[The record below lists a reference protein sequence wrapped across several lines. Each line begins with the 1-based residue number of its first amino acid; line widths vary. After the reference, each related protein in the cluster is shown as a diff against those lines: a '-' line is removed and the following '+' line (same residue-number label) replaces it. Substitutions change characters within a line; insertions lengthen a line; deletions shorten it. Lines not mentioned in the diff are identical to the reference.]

1 MYDTVRSVNGSSSF
15 EAVATGVSGALA
27 GTEVTSTEPVG
38 TGLLVAGITIFIL
51 AYAAIATDRIPKSA
65 IALGGGALM
74 ILIGILN
81 QEQAFHHVDLN
92 VILLLVGMM
101 VLAGIVRK
109 TGCFQA
115 LAILAARWTGGD
127 GLRLM
132 LALSLITAVLS
143 AFLDNVTTVILI
155 APITVFVATRLKLN
169 PVPFFI
175 AEILASNVGG
185 AATLI
190 GDPPNILI
198 ASAGDLDFAV
208 FIAHM
213 GPPSIIFLIFTM
225 FYLRRVF
232 ASQLVTDPARAEALA
247 ALKPGD
253 AITDRRG
260 MYIGLGV
267 LSLTIFGFLIHGALG
282 WEPATV
288 AIAGAALLMILTRPD
303 AHEVFNEVEWASVL
317 FFVGLFM
324 MVAGLI
330 ELGAL
335 KAVSDFAIE
344 LTQGNVA
351 ATAFLVL
358 WLSAILSA
366 VVDNIPYT
374 ATMLPVIQQLTAEGL
389 NPDNILWWSLA
400 IGADLGGNATIIGAS
415 ANVILAGIAER
426 EGHKIGFM
434 QFVRYGVPLT
444 IVILILGTGWIWLR
458 YLAFA

>member
-1 MYDTVRSVNGSSSF
+1 MSEH
-15 EAVATGVSGALA
+15 EA
-27 GTEVTSTEPVG
+27 VG
-38 TGLLVAGITIFIL
+38 TGLVVAGVVIFVV
-51 AYAAIATDRIPKSA
+51 AYALIASDRVPKSA
-65 IALGGGALM
+65 VALGGGTLM
-74 ILIGILN
+74 ILIGILD
-81 QEQAFHHVDLN
+81 QHHAFEHIDLN

-101 VLAGIVRK
+101 VLAGIVRH
-109 TGCFQA
+109 TGAFQA
-115 LAILAARWTGGD
+115 LAILAARWTGGE
-127 GLRLM
+127 GVRLM

-155 APITVFVATRLKLN
+155 APITIFVASRLGLN

-208 FIAHM
+208 FAAHM
-213 GPPSIIFLIFTM
+213 TPPALISMVFLLFMVRWM
-225 FYLRRVF
+225 FRSR
-232 ASQLVTDPARAEALA
+232 LVADPQRAAALATLDPA
-247 ALKPGD
+247 D

-260 MYIGLGV
+260 MYVGLGV
-267 LSLTIFGFLIHGALG
+267 LGLTIFGFLIHGAMG

-288 AIAGAALLMILTRPD
+288 AVAGAALLMILTRPD
-303 AHEVFNEVEWASVL
+303 VHKVYNEVEWASVL

-324 MVAGLI
+324 MVGGLV
-330 ELGAL
+330 ELGVL
-335 KAVSDFAIE
+335 DAVADFTID
-344 LTQGNVA
+344 LTQGNVG
-351 ATAFLVL
+351 ATAFLIL
-358 WLSAILSA
+358 WLSAVLSA

-374 ATMLPVIQQLTAEGL
+374 ATMLPVVQRLTAEGL

-400 IGADLGGNATIIGAS
+400 IGADFGGNATIIGAS

-426 EGHKIGFM
+426 EGHHIRFVEFMKYGIPVTFVVLVIGTFW
-434 QFVRYGVPLT
+434 V
-444 IVILILGTGWIWLR
+444 WLR

>member
-27 GTEVTSTEPVG
+27 GTEITSTEPVG

-260 MYIGLGV
+260 MYIGLSV
-267 LSLTIFGFLIHGALG
+267 LGLTIFGFLIHGALG

>member
-1 MYDTVRSVNGSSSF
+1 MSEQ
-15 EAVATGVSGALA
+15 EA
-27 GTEVTSTEPVG
+27 VG
-38 TGLLVAGITIFIL
+38 TGLVVAGVVIFVV
-51 AYAAIATDRIPKSA
+51 AYALIASDKVPKSA
-65 IALGGGALM
+65 VALGGGTLM
-74 ILIGILN
+74 ILIGILD
-81 QEQAFHHVDLN
+81 QHHAFEHIDLN

-101 VLAGIVRK
+101 VLAGIVRH
-109 TGCFQA
+109 TGAFQA

-127 GLRLM
+127 GMRLL

-155 APITVFVATRLKLN
+155 APITIFVASRLGLN

-208 FIAHM
+208 FAAHM
-213 GPPSIIFLIFTM
+213 TPPALISLVFLLFGMRWIF
-225 FYLRRVF
+225 R
-232 ASQLVTDPARAEALA
+232 SQVVTDPQRAAALA
-247 ALKPGD
+247 TLSPAD

-267 LSLTIFGFLIHGALG
+267 LGLTIFGFLIHGAMG

-288 AIAGAALLMILTRPD
+288 AVAGAALLMIITRPD
-303 AHEVFNEVEWASVL
+303 VHKVYNEVEWASVL

-324 MVAGLI
+324 MVGGLV
-330 ELGAL
+330 ELGVL
-335 KAVSDFAIE
+335 DAVADFTIE
-344 LTQGNVA
+344 LTQGNVG
-351 ATAFLVL
+351 ATAFLIM
-358 WLSAILSA
+358 WLSAVLSA

-374 ATMLPVIQQLTAEGL
+374 ATMLPVVQRLTAEGL

-400 IGADLGGNATIIGAS
+400 IGADFGGNATIIGAS

-426 EGHKIGFM
+426 EGHHIRFVEFMKYGIPTTIG
-434 QFVRYGVPLT
+434 VLVIGT
-444 IVILILGTGWIWLR
+444 IWVWVR

>member
-1 MYDTVRSVNGSSSF
+1 MHESD
-15 EAVATGVSGALA
+15 AV
-27 GTEVTSTEPVG
+27 VG
-38 TGLLVAGITIFIL
+38 TGLVVAGVVIFVV
-51 AYAAIATDRIPKSA
+51 AYALIASDKVPKSA
-65 IALGGGALM
+65 VALGGGTLM
-74 ILIGILN
+74 ILIGILD
-81 QEQAFHHVDLN
+81 QHHAFEHIDLN

-101 VLAGIVRK
+101 VLAGIVRH
-109 TGCFQA
+109 TGAFQA
-115 LAILAARWTGGD
+115 LAILAARWTKGD
-127 GLRLM
+127 GVQLM

-155 APITVFVATRLKLN
+155 APITIFVASRLGLN

-208 FIAHM
+208 FAAHM
-213 GPPSIIFLIFTM
+213 TPPAVISLVFLLVVMRWM
-225 FYLRRVF
+225 FR
-232 ASQLVTDPARAEALA
+232 SQVVAEPERAAALA
-247 ALKPGD
+247 TLNPAD

-267 LSLTIFGFLIHGALG
+267 LGLTIFGFLIHGAMG

-288 AIAGAALLMILTRPD
+288 AVAGAALLMIITRPD
-303 AHEVFNEVEWASVL
+303 VHKVYNEVEWASVL

-324 MVAGLI
+324 MVGGLV
-330 ELGAL
+330 ELGVL
-335 KAVSDFAIE
+335 DAVADFTIE
-344 LTQGNVA
+344 LTQGNVG
-351 ATAFLVL
+351 ATALL
-358 WLSAILSA
+358 LMWLSAVLSA

-374 ATMLPVIQQLTAEGL
+374 ATMLPVVQRLTAEGL

-400 IGADLGGNATIIGAS
+400 IGADFGGNATIIGAS
-415 ANVILAGIAER
+415 ANVILAGISER
-426 EGHKIGFM
+426 EGHHIRFVQFMKYGIPVTVMVLIIG
-434 QFVRYGVPLT
+434 T
-444 IVILILGTGWIWLR
+444 IWVWLR

>member
-1 MYDTVRSVNGSSSF
+1 
-15 EAVATGVSGALA
+15 
-27 GTEVTSTEPVG
+27 
-38 TGLLVAGITIFIL
+38 
-51 AYAAIATDRIPKSA
+51 
-65 IALGGGALM
+65 
-74 ILIGILN
+74 
-81 QEQAFHHVDLN
+81 
-92 VILLLVGMM
+92 
-101 VLAGIVRK
+101 
-109 TGCFQA
+109 
-115 LAILAARWTGGD
+115 
-127 GLRLM
+127 
-132 LALSLITAVLS
+132 
-143 AFLDNVTTVILI
+143 
-155 APITVFVATRLKLN
+155 
-169 PVPFFI
+169 
-175 AEILASNVGG
+175 
-185 AATLI
+185 
-190 GDPPNILI
+190 
-198 ASAGDLDFAV
+198 
-208 FIAHM
+208 M

-247 ALKPGD
+247 ALNPGD

-260 MYIGLGV
+260 MYIGLSV
-267 LSLTIFGFLIHGALG
+267 LGLTIFGFLIHGALG

-330 ELGAL
+330 ELGVL
-335 KAVSDFAIE
+335 NAVSDFAIE

-444 IVILILGTGWIWLR
+444 IVILILGTIWVWIR
-458 YLAFA
+458 YIAFA

>member
-1 MYDTVRSVNGSSSF
+1 MSEHET
-15 EAVATGVSGALA
+15 
-27 GTEVTSTEPVG
+27 VG
-38 TGLLVAGITIFIL
+38 TGLLVAGVVIFIA
-51 AYAAIATDRIPKSA
+51 AYALIASDKVPKSA
-65 IALGGGALM
+65 VAMGAGALM
-74 ILIGILN
+74 ILIGILD
-81 QEQAFHHVDLN
+81 QHQAFEHIDLN

-101 VLAGIVRK
+101 VLAGIVRH
-109 TGCFQA
+109 TGAFQA

-155 APITVFVATRLKLN
+155 APITIFVASRLGLN

-175 AEILASNVGG
+175 AEVLASNVGG

-198 ASAGDLDFAV
+198 ASAGNLDFAE
-208 FIAHM
+208 FAAHM
-213 GPPSIIFLIFTM
+213 TPPAVVSTGLVLVAVRWM
-225 FYLRRVF
+225 FRSR
-232 ASQLVTDPARAEALA
+232 LVADPQRAAALATLDPA
-247 ALKPGD
+247 D

-267 LSLTIFGFLIHGALG
+267 LALTITGFMVHGAMG

-288 AIAGAALLMILTRPD
+288 AVAGAALLMLLTRPD
-303 AHEVFNEVEWASVL
+303 VHEVYNEVEWASVL

-324 MVAGLI
+324 VVGGLV
-330 ELGAL
+330 ELGVL
-335 KAVSDFAIE
+335 DAVADFAIE
-344 LTQGNVA
+344 LTQGNVG
-351 ATAFLVL
+351 ATAFLIL
-358 WLSAILSA
+358 WLSAVLSA

-374 ATMLPVIQQLTAEGL
+374 ATMLPVVQRLTAEGL

-400 IGADLGGNATIIGAS
+400 IGADFGGNATIIGAS
-415 ANVILAGIAER
+415 ANVILAGISER
-426 EGHKIGFM
+426 EGHRIRFVEFMKYGIPVTICTLIIG
-434 QFVRYGVPLT
+434 T
-444 IVILILGTGWIWLR
+444 IWVWLR

>member
-27 GTEVTSTEPVG
+27 GTEITSTEPVG

>member
-1 MYDTVRSVNGSSSF
+1 MHQTV
-15 EAVATGVSGALA
+15 AVG
-27 GTEVTSTEPVG
+27 TEPVG
-38 TGLLVAGITIFIL
+38 TGLLIAGIIIFVV

-65 IALGGGALM
+65 IALGGGTLM

-101 VLAGIVRK
+101 ILAGIVRK

-115 LAILAARWTGGD
+115 LAILAARWTGGN
-127 GLRLM
+127 GLSLM

-155 APITVFVATRLKLN
+155 APITVFVATRLNLN

-198 ASAGDLDFAV
+198 ASAGNLDFAT

-253 AITDRRG
+253 AITDHRG
-260 MYIGLGV
+260 MYIGLSV
-267 LSLTIFGFLIHGALG
+267 LGLTIFGFLIHGALG

-330 ELGAL
+330 ELGVL
-335 KAVSDFAIE
+335 NAVSDFAIE

-351 ATAFLVL
+351 ATAFLLL

>member
-1 MYDTVRSVNGSSSF
+1 MSEH
-15 EAVATGVSGALA
+15 EA
-27 GTEVTSTEPVG
+27 VG
-38 TGLLVAGITIFIL
+38 TGLIVAGVVIFIV
-51 AYAAIATDRIPKSA
+51 AYALIASDKVPKSA
-65 IALGGGALM
+65 VALGGGTLM
-74 ILIGILN
+74 ILIGILD
-81 QEQAFHHVDLN
+81 QHHAFEHIDLN

-101 VLAGIVRK
+101 VLAGIVRQ
-109 TGCFQA
+109 TGAFQA

-127 GLRLM
+127 GVRLM

-155 APITVFVATRLKLN
+155 APITIFVASRLGLN

-198 ASAGDLDFAV
+198 ASAGNLDFAV
-208 FIAHM
+208 FAAHM
-213 GPPSIIFLIFTM
+213 TPVAAISLVVLLFVMRWM
-225 FYLRRVF
+225 FR
-232 ASQLVTDPARAEALA
+232 SQVVTDPQRAAALA
-247 ALKPGD
+247 TLDPAD

-267 LSLTIFGFLIHGALG
+267 LGLTIFGFLIHGAMG

-288 AIAGAALLMILTRPD
+288 AVAGAALLMILTRPD
-303 AHEVFNEVEWASVL
+303 VHEVYHEVEWASVL

-324 MVAGLI
+324 MVGGLV
-330 ELGAL
+330 ELGVL
-335 KAVSDFAIE
+335 DAVADFTIE
-344 LTQGNVA
+344 LTQGNVG
-351 ATAFLVL
+351 ATALL
-358 WLSAILSA
+358 IMWLSAILSA

-374 ATMLPVIQQLTAEGL
+374 ATMLPVVQRLTAEGL

-400 IGADLGGNATIIGAS
+400 IGADFGGNATIIGAS

-426 EGHKIGFM
+426 EGHRIRFVEFMKYGIPVTFIVLVIGT
-434 QFVRYGVPLT
+434 VWV
-444 IVILILGTGWIWLR
+444 WLR

>member
-1 MYDTVRSVNGSSSF
+1 MH
-15 EAVATGVSGALA
+15 EAVG
-27 GTEVTSTEPVG
+27 TEPVG
-38 TGLLVAGITIFIL
+38 TGLLIAGITIFVL

-65 IALGGGALM
+65 IALGGGTLM
-74 ILIGILN
+74 VLIGILN
-81 QEQAFHHVDLN
+81 QDQAFEHVDLN

-101 VLAGIVRK
+101 ILAGIIRQ
-109 TGCFQA
+109 TGAFQA
-115 LAILAARWTGGD
+115 LAILAARWTGGN

-155 APITVFVATRLKLN
+155 APITVFVATRLNLN

-175 AEILASNVGG
+175 AEVLSSNVGG

-198 ASAGDLDFAV
+198 ASAGNLDFAT
-208 FIAHM
+208 FAAHM
-213 GPPSIIFLIFTM
+213 GPPSIIFLIVTM

-232 ASQLVTDPARAEALA
+232 ATQLITDPVRAEALA
-247 ALKPGD
+247 SLRPGD
-253 AITDRRG
+253 AITDQRG
-260 MYIGLGV
+260 MFIGLGV
-267 LSLTIFGFLIHGALG
+267 LGLTIFGFLIHGALG

-303 AHEVFNEVEWASVL
+303 AHKVFNEVEWASVL

-324 MVAGLI
+324 MVGGLV
-330 ELGAL
+330 ELGVL
-335 KAVSDFAIE
+335 DAVSDFAIE

-366 VVDNIPYT
+366 VIDNIPYT
-374 ATMLPVIQQLTAEGL
+374 ATMLPVIQRLTAEGL
-389 NPDNILWWSLA
+389 NPDNVLWWSLA

-415 ANVILAGIAER
+415 ANVIMAGIAER
-426 EGHKIGFM
+426 EGHPIGFV

-444 IVILILGTGWIWLR
+444 IIILILGTIWIWLR

>member
-1 MYDTVRSVNGSSSF
+1 MSEN
-15 EAVATGVSGALA
+15 EA
-27 GTEVTSTEPVG
+27 VG
-38 TGLLVAGITIFIL
+38 TGLVVAGVVIFVV
-51 AYAAIATDRIPKSA
+51 AYALIASDKVPKSA
-65 IALGGGALM
+65 VALGGGALM
-74 ILIGILN
+74 ILIGILD
-81 QEQAFHHVDLN
+81 QHHAFEHIDLN

-101 VLAGIVRK
+101 VLAGIVRH
-109 TGCFQA
+109 TGAFQA
-115 LAILAARWTGGD
+115 LAILAARWTGGE
-127 GLRLM
+127 GVRLM

-155 APITVFVATRLKLN
+155 APITIFVASRLGLN

-198 ASAGDLDFAV
+198 ASAGKLDFAV
-208 FIAHM
+208 FAAHM
-213 GPPSIIFLIFTM
+213 APVSAISLVVLLFVMRWM
-225 FYLRRVF
+225 FR
-232 ASQLVTDPARAEALA
+232 SQVVADPQRAAALAMLDPA
-247 ALKPGD
+247 D

-267 LSLTIFGFLIHGALG
+267 LGLTVFGFLIHGAMG

-288 AIAGAALLMILTRPD
+288 AVAGAALLMIITRPD
-303 AHEVFNEVEWASVL
+303 VHKVYNEVEWASVL

-324 MVAGLI
+324 MVGGLV
-330 ELGAL
+330 ELGVL
-335 KAVSDFAIE
+335 DAVADFTID
-344 LTQGNVA
+344 LTQGNVG
-351 ATAFLVL
+351 ATAFLIM

-374 ATMLPVIQQLTAEGL
+374 ATMLPVVQRLTEEGL

-400 IGADLGGNATIIGAS
+400 IGADFGGNATIIGAS
-415 ANVILAGIAER
+415 ANVILAGISER
-426 EGHKIGFM
+426 EGHHIRFVEFMKYGIPVTIISLIIG
-434 QFVRYGVPLT
+434 T
-444 IVILILGTGWIWLR
+444 IWVWLR

>member
-1 MYDTVRSVNGSSSF
+1 MSEH
-15 EAVATGVSGALA
+15 EA
-27 GTEVTSTEPVG
+27 VG
-38 TGLLVAGITIFIL
+38 TGLIVAGVFIFVV
-51 AYAAIATDRIPKSA
+51 AYALIASDKVPKSA
-65 IALGGGALM
+65 VALGGGTLM
-74 ILIGILN
+74 ILIGILD
-81 QEQAFHHVDLN
+81 QHHAFEHIDLN

-101 VLAGIVRK
+101 VLAGIVRH
-109 TGCFQA
+109 TGAFQA
-115 LAILAARWTGGD
+115 LAILAARWTKGD
-127 GLRLM
+127 GVQLM

-155 APITVFVATRLKLN
+155 APITIFVASRLGLN

-208 FIAHM
+208 FAAHM
-213 GPPSIIFLIFTM
+213 TPPAVISLVFLLIVMRWM
-225 FYLRRVF
+225 FR
-232 ASQLVTDPARAEALA
+232 SQVVAAPERAAALATLDPA
-247 ALKPGD
+247 D

-267 LSLTIFGFLIHGALG
+267 LGLTIFGFLIHGAMG

-288 AIAGAALLMILTRPD
+288 AVAGAALLMIITRPD
-303 AHEVFNEVEWASVL
+303 VHKVYNEVEWASVL

-324 MVAGLI
+324 MVGGLVQ
-330 ELGAL
+330 LGVL
-335 KAVSDFAIE
+335 DAVADFTIE
-344 LTQGNVA
+344 LTQGNVG
-351 ATAFLVL
+351 ATALL
-358 WLSAILSA
+358 IMWLSAVLSA

-374 ATMLPVIQQLTAEGL
+374 ATMLPVVQRLTAEGL

-400 IGADLGGNATIIGAS
+400 IGADFGGNATIIGAS
-415 ANVILAGIAER
+415 ANVILAGISER
-426 EGHKIGFM
+426 EGHHIRFVQFMKYGIPVTVMVLIIG
-434 QFVRYGVPLT
+434 T
-444 IVILILGTGWIWLR
+444 IWVWLR

>member
-1 MYDTVRSVNGSSSF
+1 MSEHET
-15 EAVATGVSGALA
+15 
-27 GTEVTSTEPVG
+27 VG
-38 TGLLVAGITIFIL
+38 TGLLVAGVVIFIA
-51 AYAAIATDRIPKSA
+51 AYALIASDKVPKSA
-65 IALGGGALM
+65 VAMGAGALM
-74 ILIGILN
+74 ILIGILD
-81 QEQAFHHVDLN
+81 QHQAFEHIDLN

-101 VLAGIVRK
+101 VLAGIVRH
-109 TGCFQA
+109 TGAFQA

-155 APITVFVATRLKLN
+155 APITIFVASRLGLN

-175 AEILASNVGG
+175 AEVLASNVGG

-198 ASAGDLDFAV
+198 ASAGNLDFAE
-208 FIAHM
+208 FAAHM
-213 GPPSIIFLIFTM
+213 TPPAVVSTGLVLVAVRWM
-225 FYLRRVF
+225 FRSR
-232 ASQLVTDPARAEALA
+232 LVADPQRAAALATLDPA
-247 ALKPGD
+247 D

-267 LSLTIFGFLIHGALG
+267 LALTITGFMVHGAMG

-288 AIAGAALLMILTRPD
+288 AVAGAALLMLLTRPD
-303 AHEVFNEVEWASVL
+303 VHEVYNEVEWASVL

-324 MVAGLI
+324 VVGGLVA
-330 ELGAL
+330 LGVL
-335 KAVSDFAIE
+335 DAVADFALE
-344 LTQGNVA
+344 LTQGNVG
-351 ATAFLVL
+351 ATAFLIM

-374 ATMLPVIQQLTAEGL
+374 ATMLPVVQRLTEEGL
-389 NPDNILWWSLA
+389 NPDNVLWWSLA
-400 IGADLGGNATIIGAS
+400 IGADFGGNATIIGAS
-415 ANVILAGIAER
+415 ANVILAGISER
-426 EGHKIGFM
+426 EGHRIRFVEFMKYGIPVTIGTLII
-434 QFVRYGVPLT
+434 GT
-444 IVILILGTGWIWLR
+444 IWVWLR

>member
-1 MYDTVRSVNGSSSF
+1 MSEHET
-15 EAVATGVSGALA
+15 
-27 GTEVTSTEPVG
+27 VG
-38 TGLLVAGITIFIL
+38 TGLLVAGVVIFIA
-51 AYAAIATDRIPKSA
+51 AYALIASDKVPKSA
-65 IALGGGALM
+65 VAMGAGALM
-74 ILIGILN
+74 ILIGILD
-81 QEQAFHHVDLN
+81 QHQAFEHIDLN

-101 VLAGIVRK
+101 VLAGIVRH
-109 TGCFQA
+109 TGAFQA

-155 APITVFVATRLKLN
+155 APITIFVASRLGLN

-175 AEILASNVGG
+175 AEVLASNVGG

-198 ASAGDLDFAV
+198 ASAGNLDFAE
-208 FIAHM
+208 FAAHM
-213 GPPSIIFLIFTM
+213 TPPAVVSTGLVLVAVRWM
-225 FYLRRVF
+225 FRSR
-232 ASQLVTDPARAEALA
+232 LVADPQRAAALATLDPA
-247 ALKPGD
+247 D

-267 LSLTIFGFLIHGALG
+267 LALTITGFMVHGAMG

-288 AIAGAALLMILTRPD
+288 AVAGAALLMLLTRPD
-303 AHEVFNEVEWASVL
+303 VHEVYNEVEWASVL

-324 MVAGLI
+324 VVGGLV
-330 ELGAL
+330 ELGVL
-335 KAVSDFAIE
+335 DAVADFAIE
-344 LTQGNVA
+344 LTQGNVG
-351 ATAFLVL
+351 ATAFLIM

-374 ATMLPVIQQLTAEGL
+374 ATMLPVVQRLTEEGL
-389 NPDNILWWSLA
+389 NPDNVLWWSLA
-400 IGADLGGNATIIGAS
+400 IGADFGGNATIIGAS
-415 ANVILAGIAER
+415 ANVILAGISER
-426 EGHKIGFM
+426 EGHRIRFVEFMKYGIPVTIGTLII
-434 QFVRYGVPLT
+434 GT
-444 IVILILGTGWIWLR
+444 IWVWLR

>member
-1 MYDTVRSVNGSSSF
+1 MHESD
-15 EAVATGVSGALA
+15 AV
-27 GTEVTSTEPVG
+27 VG
-38 TGLLVAGITIFIL
+38 TGLVVAGVVIFVV
-51 AYAAIATDRIPKSA
+51 AYALIASDKVPKSA
-65 IALGGGALM
+65 VALGGGTLM
-74 ILIGILN
+74 ILIGILD
-81 QEQAFHHVDLN
+81 QHHAFEHIDLN

-101 VLAGIVRK
+101 VLAGIVRH
-109 TGCFQA
+109 TGAFQA
-115 LAILAARWTGGD
+115 LAILAARWTKGD
-127 GLRLM
+127 GVQLM

-155 APITVFVATRLKLN
+155 APITIFVASRLGLN

-208 FIAHM
+208 FAAHM
-213 GPPSIIFLIFTM
+213 TPPAVISLVFLLVVMRWM
-225 FYLRRVF
+225 FR
-232 ASQLVTDPARAEALA
+232 SQVVAEPEHAAALATLDPA
-247 ALKPGD
+247 D

-267 LSLTIFGFLIHGALG
+267 LGLTIFGFLIHGAMG

-288 AIAGAALLMILTRPD
+288 AVAGAALLMIITRPD
-303 AHEVFNEVEWASVL
+303 VHKVYNEVEWASVL

-324 MVAGLI
+324 MVGGLV
-330 ELGAL
+330 ELGVL
-335 KAVSDFAIE
+335 DAVADFTIE
-344 LTQGNVA
+344 LTQGNVG
-351 ATAFLVL
+351 ATALL
-358 WLSAILSA
+358 LMWLSAVLSA

-374 ATMLPVIQQLTAEGL
+374 ATMLPVVQRLTAEGL

-400 IGADLGGNATIIGAS
+400 IGADFGGNATIIGAS
-415 ANVILAGIAER
+415 ANVILAGISER
-426 EGHKIGFM
+426 EGHHIRFVQFMKYGIPVTVMVLIIG
-434 QFVRYGVPLT
+434 T
-444 IVILILGTGWIWLR
+444 IWVWLR

>member
-1 MYDTVRSVNGSSSF
+1 MSEN
-15 EAVATGVSGALA
+15 EA
-27 GTEVTSTEPVG
+27 VG
-38 TGLLVAGITIFIL
+38 TGLVVAGVVIFVV
-51 AYAAIATDRIPKSA
+51 AYALIASDKVPKSA
-65 IALGGGALM
+65 VALGGGALM
-74 ILIGILN
+74 ILIGILD
-81 QEQAFHHVDLN
+81 QHHAFEHIDLN

-101 VLAGIVRK
+101 VLAGIVRH
-109 TGCFQA
+109 TGAFQA
-115 LAILAARWTGGD
+115 LAILAARWTGGE
-127 GLRLM
+127 GVRLM

-155 APITVFVATRLKLN
+155 APITIFVASRLGLN

-198 ASAGDLDFAV
+198 ASAGKLDFAV
-208 FIAHM
+208 FAAHM
-213 GPPSIIFLIFTM
+213 APVSAISLVVLLFVMRWM
-225 FYLRRVF
+225 FR
-232 ASQLVTDPARAEALA
+232 SQVVADPQRAAALATLDPA
-247 ALKPGD
+247 D

-267 LSLTIFGFLIHGALG
+267 LGLTVFGFLIHGAMG

-288 AIAGAALLMILTRPD
+288 AVAGAALLMIITRPD
-303 AHEVFNEVEWASVL
+303 VHKVYNEVEWASVL

-324 MVAGLI
+324 MVGGLV
-330 ELGAL
+330 ELGVL
-335 KAVSDFAIE
+335 DAVADFTID
-344 LTQGNVA
+344 LTQGNVG
-351 ATAFLVL
+351 ATAFLIM

-374 ATMLPVIQQLTAEGL
+374 ATMLPVVQRLTEEGL

-400 IGADLGGNATIIGAS
+400 IGADFGGNATIIGAS
-415 ANVILAGIAER
+415 ANVILAGISER
-426 EGHKIGFM
+426 EGHHIRFVEFMKYGIPVTIISLIIG
-434 QFVRYGVPLT
+434 T
-444 IVILILGTGWIWLR
+444 IWVWLR

>member
-1 MYDTVRSVNGSSSF
+1 MHGSETV
-15 EAVATGVSGALA
+15 AA
-27 GTEVTSTEPVG
+27 G
-38 TGLLVAGITIFIL
+38 TGLVVVGIVIFVV
-51 AYAAIATDRIPKSA
+51 AYALIASDKVPKSA
-65 IALGGGALM
+65 VALGGGALM
-74 ILIGILN
+74 IMVGILN
-81 QEQAFHHVDLN
+81 QHQAFEHIDLN

-101 VLAGIVRK
+101 VLAGIVRH
-109 TGCFQA
+109 TGAFQA

-127 GLRLM
+127 GVRLM

-155 APITVFVATRLKLN
+155 APITIFVASRLGLN

-208 FIAHM
+208 FAAHM
-213 GPPSIIFLIFTM
+213 TPPAVISLVFLLIVMRWM
-225 FYLRRVF
+225 FR
-232 ASQLVTDPARAEALA
+232 SQVVADPERAAALA
-247 ALKPGD
+247 TLNPAD
-253 AITDRRG
+253 SITDRRG

-267 LSLTIFGFLIHGALG
+267 LGLTIFGFLIHGAMG

-303 AHEVFNEVEWASVL
+303 VHKVYNEVEWASVL

-324 MVAGLI
+324 MVGGLVV
-330 ELGAL
+330 LGVL
-335 KAVSDFAIE
+335 DAVADFTIE
-344 LTQGNVA
+344 LTQGNVG
-351 ATAFLVL
+351 ATALL
-358 WLSAILSA
+358 IMWLSAVLSA

-374 ATMLPVIQQLTAEGL
+374 ATMLPVVQRLTAEGL

-400 IGADLGGNATIIGAS
+400 IGADFGGNATIIGAS
-415 ANVILAGIAER
+415 ANVILAGISER
-426 EGHKIGFM
+426 EGHHIRFVQFMKYGIPVTIMVLIIG
-434 QFVRYGVPLT
+434 T
-444 IVILILGTGWIWLR
+444 IWVWLR
-458 YLAFA
+458 YLLFA

>member
-1 MYDTVRSVNGSSSF
+1 MS
-15 EAVATGVSGALA
+15 EH
-27 GTEVTSTEPVG
+27 EPVG
-38 TGLLVAGITIFIL
+38 TSLLIAGIVIFVV
-51 AYAAIATDRIPKSA
+51 AYAAIVTDLIPKSA
-65 IALGGGALM
+65 VALGGGALM
-74 ILIGILN
+74 ILVGILN
-81 QEQAFHHVDLN
+81 QEQAFAHVDLN

-101 VLAGIVRK
+101 VLAGIVRR
-109 TGCFQA
+109 TGAFQA
-115 LAILAARWTGGD
+115 LAILAARWTGGN

-155 APITVFVATRLKLN
+155 APITVFVANRLNLN

-198 ASAGDLDFAV
+198 ASAGNLDFAM

-213 GPPSIIFLIFTM
+213 GPPSIIFLIVTL
-225 FYLRRVF
+225 FYLRWVF
-232 ASQLVTDPARAEALA
+232 ASQLVTDPALAEALA
-247 ALKPGD
+247 TLQPAD

-260 MYIGLGV
+260 MFIGLGV
-267 LSLTIFGFLIHGALG
+267 LGLTIIGFLVHGALG
-282 WEPATV
+282 WEPATI
-288 AIAGAALLMILTRPD
+288 AIAGAALLMILTRTP

-324 MVAGLI
+324 MVAGLV
-330 ELGAL
+330 ELGVLDTVA
-335 KAVSDFAIE
+335 DFAIE

-374 ATMLPVIQQLTAEGL
+374 ATMLPVVQRLTAEGL
-389 NPDNILWWSLA
+389 NPDNVLWWSLA

-426 EGHKIGFM
+426 EGHPIRFV

-444 IVILILGTGWIWLR
+444 LLILILGTIWVWIR

>member
-1 MYDTVRSVNGSSSF
+1 MSEHET
-15 EAVATGVSGALA
+15 
-27 GTEVTSTEPVG
+27 VG
-38 TGLLVAGITIFIL
+38 TGLLVAGVVIFIA
-51 AYAAIATDRIPKSA
+51 AYALIASDKVPKSA
-65 IALGGGALM
+65 VAMGAGALM
-74 ILIGILN
+74 ILIGILD
-81 QEQAFHHVDLN
+81 QHQAFEHIDLN

-101 VLAGIVRK
+101 VLAGIVRH
-109 TGCFQA
+109 TGAFQA

-155 APITVFVATRLKLN
+155 APITIFVASRLGLN

-175 AEILASNVGG
+175 AEVLASNVGG

-198 ASAGDLDFAV
+198 ASAGNLDFAE
-208 FIAHM
+208 FAAHM
-213 GPPSIIFLIFTM
+213 TPPAVVSTGLVLVAVRWM
-225 FYLRRVF
+225 FRSR
-232 ASQLVTDPARAEALA
+232 LVADPQRAAALATLDPA
-247 ALKPGD
+247 D

-267 LSLTIFGFLIHGALG
+267 LALTITGFMVHGAMG

-288 AIAGAALLMILTRPD
+288 AVAGAALLMLLTRPD
-303 AHEVFNEVEWASVL
+303 VHEVYNEVEWASVL

-324 MVAGLI
+324 VVGGLV
-330 ELGAL
+330 ELGVL
-335 KAVSDFAIE
+335 DAVADFAIE
-344 LTQGNVA
+344 LTQGNVG
-351 ATAFLVL
+351 ATAFLIM

-374 ATMLPVIQQLTAEGL
+374 ATMLPVVQRLTAEGL
-389 NPDNILWWSLA
+389 NPDNVLWWSLA
-400 IGADLGGNATIIGAS
+400 IGADFGGNATIIGAS
-415 ANVILAGIAER
+415 ANVILAGISER
-426 EGHKIGFM
+426 EGHRIRFVEFMKYGIPVTICTLIIG
-434 QFVRYGVPLT
+434 T
-444 IVILILGTGWIWLR
+444 IWVWLR

>member
-1 MYDTVRSVNGSSSF
+1 MHGSETV
-15 EAVATGVSGALA
+15 A
-27 GTEVTSTEPVG
+27 G
-38 TGLLVAGITIFIL
+38 TGLVVAGIVIFIA
-51 AYAAIATDRIPKSA
+51 AYALIASDKVPKSA
-65 IALGGGALM
+65 VALGGGALM
-74 ILIGILN
+74 ILIGILD
-81 QEQAFHHVDLN
+81 QHHAFEHIDLN

-101 VLAGIVRK
+101 VLAGIVRH
-109 TGCFQA
+109 TGAFQA

-127 GLRLM
+127 GVRLM

-155 APITVFVATRLKLN
+155 APITIFVASRLGLN

-208 FIAHM
+208 FAAHM
-213 GPPSIIFLIFTM
+213 TPPALISLVVLLFVMRWM
-225 FYLRRVF
+225 FR
-232 ASQLVTDPARAEALA
+232 SQVVADPQRAAALA
-247 ALKPGD
+247 TLNPAD
-253 AITDRRG
+253 SITDRRG

-267 LSLTIFGFLIHGALG
+267 LGLTIFGFLIHGAMG

-288 AIAGAALLMILTRPD
+288 AVAGAALLMIITRPD
-303 AHEVFNEVEWASVL
+303 VHKVYNEVEWASVL

-324 MVAGLI
+324 MVGGLV
-330 ELGAL
+330 ELGVL
-335 KAVSDFAIE
+335 DAVADFTID
-344 LTQGNVA
+344 LTQGNVG
-351 ATAFLVL
+351 ATALL
-358 WLSAILSA
+358 LMWLSAILSA

-374 ATMLPVIQQLTAEGL
+374 ATMLPVVQRLTAEGL

-400 IGADLGGNATIIGAS
+400 IGADFGGNATIIGAS
-415 ANVILAGIAER
+415 ANVILAGISER
-426 EGHKIGFM
+426 EGHHIRFVEFMKYGIPVTILVLIIG
-434 QFVRYGVPLT
+434 T
-444 IVILILGTGWIWLR
+444 IWVWIR

>member
-1 MYDTVRSVNGSSSF
+1 MSEHET
-15 EAVATGVSGALA
+15 
-27 GTEVTSTEPVG
+27 VG
-38 TGLLVAGITIFIL
+38 TGLLVAGVVIFIA
-51 AYAAIATDRIPKSA
+51 AYALIASDKVPKSA
-65 IALGGGALM
+65 VAMGAGALM
-74 ILIGILN
+74 ILIGILD
-81 QEQAFHHVDLN
+81 QHQAFEHIDLN

-101 VLAGIVRK
+101 VLAGIVRH
-109 TGCFQA
+109 TGAFQA

-155 APITVFVATRLKLN
+155 APITIFVASRLGLN

-175 AEILASNVGG
+175 AEVLASNVGG

-198 ASAGDLDFAV
+198 ASAGNLDFAE
-208 FIAHM
+208 FAAHM
-213 GPPSIIFLIFTM
+213 TPPAVVSTGLVLVAVRWM
-225 FYLRRVF
+225 FRSR
-232 ASQLVTDPARAEALA
+232 LVADPQRAAALATLDPA
-247 ALKPGD
+247 D

-267 LSLTIFGFLIHGALG
+267 LALTITGFMVHGAMG

-288 AIAGAALLMILTRPD
+288 AVAGAALLMLLTRPD
-303 AHEVFNEVEWASVL
+303 VHEVYNEVEWASVL

-324 MVAGLI
+324 VVGGLV
-330 ELGAL
+330 ELGVL
-335 KAVSDFAIE
+335 DAVADFAIE
-344 LTQGNVA
+344 LTQGNVG
-351 ATAFLVL
+351 ATAFLIM

-374 ATMLPVIQQLTAEGL
+374 ATMLPVVQRLTAEGL

-400 IGADLGGNATIIGAS
+400 IGADFGGNATIIGAS
-415 ANVILAGIAER
+415 ANVILAGISER
-426 EGHKIGFM
+426 EGHRIRFVEFMKYGIPVTICTLIIG
-434 QFVRYGVPLT
+434 T
-444 IVILILGTGWIWLR
+444 IWVWLR

>member
-1 MYDTVRSVNGSSSF
+1 M
-15 EAVATGVSGALA
+15 
-27 GTEVTSTEPVG
+27 
-38 TGLLVAGITIFIL
+38 AGIVIFIV
-51 AYAAIATDRIPKSA
+51 AYALIASDRVPKSA
-65 IALGGGALM
+65 VALGGGALM
-74 ILIGILN
+74 ILIGIID
-81 QEQAFHHVDLN
+81 QHHAFEHIDLN

-101 VLAGIVRK
+101 VLAGIVRH
-109 TGCFQA
+109 TGVFQA

-132 LALSLITAVLS
+132 LALSLITALLS

-155 APITVFVATRLKLN
+155 APITIFVASRLGLN

-198 ASAGDLDFAV
+198 ASAGDLDFAE
-208 FIAHM
+208 FAAHM
-213 GPPSIIFLIFTM
+213 TPPAVISMVLVLFAVRWM
-225 FYLRRVF
+225 FRSR
-232 ASQLVTDPARAEALA
+232 LVADPQRAAALAILDPA
-247 ALKPGD
+247 D

-267 LSLTIFGFLIHGALG
+267 LALTIFGFLIHGALG

-288 AIAGAALLMILTRPD
+288 AVAGAALLMLLTRPD
-303 AHEVFNEVEWASVL
+303 VHEVYNEVEWASVL

-324 MVAGLI
+324 MVGGLV
-330 ELGAL
+330 ELGVL
-335 KAVSDFAIE
+335 DAVADFTID
-344 LTQGNVA
+344 LTQGNVG
-351 ATAFLVL
+351 ATAFLIL

-374 ATMLPVIQQLTAEGL
+374 ATMLPVVQRLTAEGL

-400 IGADLGGNATIIGAS
+400 IGADFGGNATLIGAS

-426 EGHKIGFM
+426 EGHRIRFVEFM
-434 QFVRYGVPLT
+434 KYGIPVTFGVLIVGT
-444 IVILILGTGWIWLR
+444 IWVWVR

>member
-1 MYDTVRSVNGSSSF
+1 MHESD
-15 EAVATGVSGALA
+15 AV
-27 GTEVTSTEPVG
+27 VG
-38 TGLLVAGITIFIL
+38 TGLVVAGVVIFVV
-51 AYAAIATDRIPKSA
+51 AYALIASDKVPKSA
-65 IALGGGALM
+65 VALGGGTLM
-74 ILIGILN
+74 ILIGILD
-81 QEQAFHHVDLN
+81 QHHAFEHIDLN

-101 VLAGIVRK
+101 VLAGIVRH
-109 TGCFQA
+109 TGAFQA
-115 LAILAARWTGGD
+115 LAILAARWTKGD
-127 GLRLM
+127 GVQLM

-155 APITVFVATRLKLN
+155 APITIFVASRLGLN

-208 FIAHM
+208 FAAHM
-213 GPPSIIFLIFTM
+213 TPPAVISLVFLLVVMRWM
-225 FYLRRVF
+225 FR
-232 ASQLVTDPARAEALA
+232 SQVVAEPERAAALATLDPA
-247 ALKPGD
+247 D

-267 LSLTIFGFLIHGALG
+267 LGLTIFGFLIHGAMG

-288 AIAGAALLMILTRPD
+288 AVAGAALLMIITRPD
-303 AHEVFNEVEWASVL
+303 VHKVYNEVEWASVL

-324 MVAGLI
+324 MVGGLV
-330 ELGAL
+330 ELGVL
-335 KAVSDFAIE
+335 DAVADFTIE
-344 LTQGNVA
+344 LTQGNVG
-351 ATAFLVL
+351 ATALL
-358 WLSAILSA
+358 LMWLSAVLSA

-374 ATMLPVIQQLTAEGL
+374 ATMLPVVQRLTAEGL

-400 IGADLGGNATIIGAS
+400 IGADFGGNATIIGAS
-415 ANVILAGIAER
+415 ANVILAGISER
-426 EGHKIGFM
+426 EGHHIRFVQFMKYGIPVTVMVLIIG
-434 QFVRYGVPLT
+434 T
-444 IVILILGTGWIWLR
+444 IWVWLR

>member
-1 MYDTVRSVNGSSSF
+1 MSEH
-15 EAVATGVSGALA
+15 EAA
-27 GTEVTSTEPVG
+27 G
-38 TGLLVAGITIFIL
+38 TGLIVAGIVIFVV
-51 AYAAIATDRIPKSA
+51 AYALIASDKVPKSA
-65 IALGGGALM
+65 VALGGGALM
-74 ILIGILN
+74 ILVGIID
-81 QEQAFHHVDLN
+81 QHHAFEHIDLN

-101 VLAGIVRK
+101 VLAGIVRH
-109 TGCFQA
+109 TGAFQA

-127 GLRLM
+127 GVRLM

-155 APITVFVATRLKLN
+155 APITIFVASRLGLN

-208 FIAHM
+208 FAAHM
-213 GPPSIIFLIFTM
+213 TPPAVISLVFLLIVMRWM
-225 FYLRRVF
+225 FR
-232 ASQLVTDPARAEALA
+232 SQVVADPERAAALATLDPA
-247 ALKPGD
+247 D

-267 LSLTIFGFLIHGALG
+267 LGLTIFGFLIHGAMG

-288 AIAGAALLMILTRPD
+288 AVAGAALLMILTRPD
-303 AHEVFNEVEWASVL
+303 VHKVYNEVEWASVL

-324 MVAGLI
+324 MVGGLVV
-330 ELGAL
+330 LGVL
-335 KAVSDFAIE
+335 DAVADFTIE
-344 LTQGNVA
+344 LTQGNVG
-351 ATAFLVL
+351 ATALL
-358 WLSAILSA
+358 IMWLSAVLSA

-374 ATMLPVIQQLTAEGL
+374 ATMLPVVQRLTAEGL

-400 IGADLGGNATIIGAS
+400 IGADFGGNATIIGAS
-415 ANVILAGIAER
+415 ANVILAGISER
-426 EGHKIGFM
+426 EGHHIPFVQFMKYGIPVTVMVLVIG
-434 QFVRYGVPLT
+434 T
-444 IVILILGTGWIWLR
+444 IWVWLR
-458 YLAFA
+458 YLLFA

>member
-1 MYDTVRSVNGSSSF
+1 MHESD
-15 EAVATGVSGALA
+15 AV
-27 GTEVTSTEPVG
+27 VG
-38 TGLLVAGITIFIL
+38 TSLVVAGVVIFVV
-51 AYAAIATDRIPKSA
+51 AYALIASDKVPKSA
-65 IALGGGALM
+65 VALGGGTLM
-74 ILIGILN
+74 ILIGILD
-81 QEQAFHHVDLN
+81 QHHAFEHIDLN

-101 VLAGIVRK
+101 VLAGIVRH
-109 TGCFQA
+109 TGAFQA
-115 LAILAARWTGGD
+115 LAILAARWTKGD
-127 GLRLM
+127 GVQLM

-155 APITVFVATRLKLN
+155 APITIFVASRLGLN

-208 FIAHM
+208 FAAHM
-213 GPPSIIFLIFTM
+213 TPPAVISLVFLLVVMRWM
-225 FYLRRVF
+225 FR
-232 ASQLVTDPARAEALA
+232 SQVVAEPERAAALATLDPA
-247 ALKPGD
+247 D

-267 LSLTIFGFLIHGALG
+267 LGLTIFGFLIHGAMG

-288 AIAGAALLMILTRPD
+288 AVAGAALLMIITRPD
-303 AHEVFNEVEWASVL
+303 VHKVYNEVEWASVL

-324 MVAGLI
+324 MVGGLV
-330 ELGAL
+330 ELGVL
-335 KAVSDFAIE
+335 DAVADFTIE
-344 LTQGNVA
+344 LTQGNVG
-351 ATAFLVL
+351 ATALL
-358 WLSAILSA
+358 LMWLSAVLSA

-374 ATMLPVIQQLTAEGL
+374 ATMLPVVQRLTAEGL

-400 IGADLGGNATIIGAS
+400 IGADFGGNATIIGAS
-415 ANVILAGIAER
+415 ANVILAGISER
-426 EGHKIGFM
+426 EGHHIRFVQFMKYGIPVTVMVLIIG
-434 QFVRYGVPLT
+434 T
-444 IVILILGTGWIWLR
+444 IWVWLR

>member
-1 MYDTVRSVNGSSSF
+1 MH
-15 EAVATGVSGALA
+15 EAVG
-27 GTEVTSTEPVG
+27 TEPVG

-101 VLAGIVRK
+101 ILAGIVRK

-115 LAILAARWTGGD
+115 LAILAARWTGGN

-155 APITVFVATRLKLN
+155 APITVFVATRLHLN

-198 ASAGDLDFAV
+198 ASTGNLDFAT
-208 FIAHM
+208 FAAHM
-213 GPPSIIFLIFTM
+213 GPPSIIFLIVTM

-253 AITDRRG
+253 AITDRQG
-260 MYIGLGV
+260 MYIGLSV
-267 LSLTIFGFLIHGALG
+267 LGLTIFGFLIHGALG

-330 ELGAL
+330 ELGVL
-335 KAVSDFAIE
+335 NAVSDFAIE

-374 ATMLPVIQQLTAEGL
+374 ATMLPVIQRLTAEGL
-389 NPDNILWWSLA
+389 NPDNILWWALA

>member
-1 MYDTVRSVNGSSSF
+1 MSEH
-15 EAVATGVSGALA
+15 EA
-27 GTEVTSTEPVG
+27 VG
-38 TGLLVAGITIFIL
+38 TGLVVAGVVIFVV
-51 AYAAIATDRIPKSA
+51 AYALIASDRVPKSA
-65 IALGGGALM
+65 VALGGGTLM
-74 ILIGILN
+74 ILIGILD
-81 QEQAFHHVDLN
+81 QHHAFEHIDLN

-101 VLAGIVRK
+101 VLAGIVRH
-109 TGCFQA
+109 TGAFQA
-115 LAILAARWTGGD
+115 LAILAARWTGGE
-127 GLRLM
+127 GVRLM

-155 APITVFVATRLKLN
+155 APITIFVASRLGLN

-208 FIAHM
+208 FAAHM
-213 GPPSIIFLIFTM
+213 TPVAAISLVVLLFVMRWM
-225 FYLRRVF
+225 FR
-232 ASQLVTDPARAEALA
+232 SQVVTDPQRAAALA
-247 ALKPGD
+247 ALDPAD

-267 LSLTIFGFLIHGALG
+267 LGLTIFGFLIHGAMG

-288 AIAGAALLMILTRPD
+288 AVAGAALLMILTRPD
-303 AHEVFNEVEWASVL
+303 VHKVYNEVEWASVL

-324 MVAGLI
+324 MVGGLV
-330 ELGAL
+330 ELGVL
-335 KAVSDFAIE
+335 DAVADFTID
-344 LTQGNVA
+344 LTQGNVG
-351 ATAFLVL
+351 ATAFLIM

-374 ATMLPVIQQLTAEGL
+374 ATMLPVVQRLTAEGL

-400 IGADLGGNATIIGAS
+400 IGADFGGNATIIGAS
-415 ANVILAGIAER
+415 ANVILAGISER
-426 EGHKIGFM
+426 EGHHIRFVEFMKYGIPVTFVVLVIGTFW
-434 QFVRYGVPLT
+434 V
-444 IVILILGTGWIWLR
+444 WLR

>member
-1 MYDTVRSVNGSSSF
+1 MSEN
-15 EAVATGVSGALA
+15 EA
-27 GTEVTSTEPVG
+27 VG
-38 TGLLVAGITIFIL
+38 TGLVVAGVVIFVV
-51 AYAAIATDRIPKSA
+51 AYALIASDKVPKSA
-65 IALGGGALM
+65 VALGGGALM
-74 ILIGILN
+74 ILIGILD
-81 QEQAFHHVDLN
+81 QHHAFEHIDLN

-101 VLAGIVRK
+101 VLAGIVRH
-109 TGCFQA
+109 TGAFQA
-115 LAILAARWTGGD
+115 LAILAARWTGGE
-127 GLRLM
+127 GVRLM

-155 APITVFVATRLKLN
+155 APITIFVASRLGLN

-198 ASAGDLDFAV
+198 ASAGKLDFAV
-208 FIAHM
+208 FAAHM
-213 GPPSIIFLIFTM
+213 APVSAISLVVLLFVMRWM
-225 FYLRRVF
+225 FR
-232 ASQLVTDPARAEALA
+232 SQVVADPQRAAALATLDPA
-247 ALKPGD
+247 D

-267 LSLTIFGFLIHGALG
+267 LGLTVFGFLIHGAMG

-288 AIAGAALLMILTRPD
+288 AVAGAALLMIITRPD
-303 AHEVFNEVEWASVL
+303 VHKVYNEVEWASVL

-324 MVAGLI
+324 MVGGLV
-330 ELGAL
+330 ELGVL
-335 KAVSDFAIE
+335 DAVADFTID
-344 LTQGNVA
+344 LTQGNVG
-351 ATAFLVL
+351 ATAFLIM

-374 ATMLPVIQQLTAEGL
+374 ATMLPVVQRLTEEGL

-400 IGADLGGNATIIGAS
+400 IGADFGGNATIIGAS
-415 ANVILAGIAER
+415 ANVILAGISER
-426 EGHKIGFM
+426 EGHHIRFVEFMKYGIPVTVISLIIG
-434 QFVRYGVPLT
+434 T
-444 IVILILGTGWIWLR
+444 IWVWLR

>member
-1 MYDTVRSVNGSSSF
+1 MSEN
-15 EAVATGVSGALA
+15 EA
-27 GTEVTSTEPVG
+27 VG
-38 TGLLVAGITIFIL
+38 TGLVVAGIVIFVV
-51 AYAAIATDRIPKSA
+51 AYALIASDKVPKSA
-65 IALGGGALM
+65 VALGGGALM
-74 ILIGILN
+74 ILIGILD
-81 QEQAFHHVDLN
+81 QHHAFEHIDLN

-101 VLAGIVRK
+101 VLAGIVRH
-109 TGCFQA
+109 TGAFQA
-115 LAILAARWTGGD
+115 LAILAARWTGGE
-127 GLRLM
+127 GVRLM

-155 APITVFVATRLKLN
+155 APITIFVASRLGLN

-198 ASAGDLDFAV
+198 ASAGKLDFAV
-208 FIAHM
+208 FAAHM
-213 GPPSIIFLIFTM
+213 APVSAISLVVLLFVMRWM
-225 FYLRRVF
+225 FR
-232 ASQLVTDPARAEALA
+232 SQVVADPQRAAALATLDPA
-247 ALKPGD
+247 D

-267 LSLTIFGFLIHGALG
+267 LGLTVFGFLIHGAMG

-288 AIAGAALLMILTRPD
+288 AVAGAALLMIITRPD
-303 AHEVFNEVEWASVL
+303 VHKVYNEVEWASVL

-324 MVAGLI
+324 MVGGLV
-330 ELGAL
+330 ELGVL
-335 KAVSDFAIE
+335 DAVADFTID
-344 LTQGNVA
+344 LTQGNVG
-351 ATAFLVL
+351 ATAFLIM

-374 ATMLPVIQQLTAEGL
+374 ATMLPVVQRLTEEGL

-400 IGADLGGNATIIGAS
+400 IGADFGGNATIIGAS
-415 ANVILAGIAER
+415 ANVILAGISER
-426 EGHKIGFM
+426 EGHHIRFVEFMKYGIPVTIISLIIG
-434 QFVRYGVPLT
+434 T
-444 IVILILGTGWIWLR
+444 IWVWLR

>member
-1 MYDTVRSVNGSSSF
+1 MHQTIG
-15 EAVATGVSGALA
+15 
-27 GTEVTSTEPVG
+27 TEPVG

-101 VLAGIVRK
+101 ILAGIVRK

-115 LAILAARWTGGD
+115 LAILAARWTGGN

-155 APITVFVATRLKLN
+155 APITVFVATRLNLN

-198 ASAGDLDFAV
+198 ASAGNLDFAT
-208 FIAHM
+208 FAAHM
-213 GPPSIIFLIFTM
+213 GPPSIIFLIVTM

-253 AITDRRG
+253 AITDHRG
-260 MYIGLGV
+260 MYIGLSV
-267 LSLTIFGFLIHGALG
+267 LGLTIFGFLIHGALG

-288 AIAGAALLMILTRPD
+288 AIAGAALLMILTRPN

-330 ELGAL
+330 ELGVL
-335 KAVSDFAIE
+335 NAVSDFAIE

-351 ATAFLVL
+351 ATAFLLL

>member
-1 MYDTVRSVNGSSSF
+1 MH
-15 EAVATGVSGALA
+15 EAVG
-27 GTEVTSTEPVG
+27 TEPVG

-101 VLAGIVRK
+101 ILAGIVRK

-115 LAILAARWTGGD
+115 LAILAARWTGGN

-155 APITVFVATRLKLN
+155 APITVFVATRLHLN

-198 ASAGDLDFAV
+198 ASTGNLDFAT
-208 FIAHM
+208 FAAHM
-213 GPPSIIFLIFTM
+213 GPPSIIFLIVTM

-247 ALKPGD
+247 ALKPDD
-253 AITDRRG
+253 AITDRQG
-260 MYIGLGV
+260 MYIGLSV
-267 LSLTIFGFLIHGALG
+267 LGLTIFGFLIHGALG

-330 ELGAL
+330 ELGVL
-335 KAVSDFAIE
+335 NAVSDFAIE

-374 ATMLPVIQQLTAEGL
+374 ATMLPVIQRLTAEGL
-389 NPDNILWWSLA
+389 NPDNILWWALA